1 MQNQDNLKSKTILYV
16 EDDSDTVEVF
26 KLILSR
32 FTKEIYTAS
41 NGKEG
46 LEMYKKLKPDI
57 VISDIEMPVMS
68 GLELL
73 EEIKKD
79 DPNRPVV
86 IITAF
91 RDEAHN
97 AVKAD
102 AVLIKPINRVELQE
116 VLGRL

>member
-1 MQNQDNLKSKTILYV
+1 MQNSDNLKNKSILYV
-16 EDDSDTVEVF
+16 EDDSETVEVF

-32 FTKEIYTAS
+32 FIKEIHTAS

-46 LEMYKKLKPDI
+46 LEMYKELKPDI
-57 VISDIEMPVMS
+57 IITDIEMPIMS

-73 EEIKKD
+73 NEIKKD
-79 DPNRPVV
+79 DPNKPVV

-97 AVKAD
+97 AKNAD
-102 AVLIKPINRVELQE
+102 AVLIKPINRLELQE
-116 VLGRL
+116 ILGRL